1 VRPGCRKFQTHITTL
16 DYGLRYREAQFS
28 TTRRFDVLAVCRP
41 TAMRLNH
48 LARINMPD
56 FSASPM
62 EHLKAFALAFLAGI
76 LTALSCISVAKIGG
90 YAGFI

>member
-1 VRPGCRKFQTHITTL
+1 VDNGI
-16 DYGLRYREAQFS
+16 RYREAQPS
-28 TTRRFDVLAVCRP
+28 TTRRFDGLAGYRP

-48 LARINMPD
+48 LARIDMPD

-76 LTALSCISVAKIGG
+76 LTALSCISVAKIGDR
-90 YAGFI
+90 AGCF